1 MKKQAPGKSGSP
13 CAPVELETGPDE
25 KRAWQALTQFA
36 EALDWLEPRRY
47 ERGSSYMNLYKTQI
61 AARLKDF
68 MTLGAYMRAPN
79 AVGREHRASPGLAC
93 VSRG

>member
-13 CAPVELETGPDE
+13 GAPVELETGPDE

-47 ERGSSYMNLYKTQI
+47 ERGSSYMNLYQ
-61 AARLKDF
+61 
-68 MTLGAYMRAPN
+68 N
-79 AVGREHRASPGLAC
+79 AHCGPA
-93 VSRG
+93 

>member
-13 CAPVELETGPDE
+13 GAPVELETGPDE
-25 KRAWQALTQFA
+25 KRACQALTQFA

-47 ERGSSYMNLYKTQI
+47 ERGSSYMNLYQN
-61 AARLKDF
+61 AHCDF
-68 MTLGAYMRAPN
+68 ITLGAYMRAPN
-79 AVGREHRASPGLAC
+79 GVGREHGASPGLAC

>member
-13 CAPVELETGPDE
+13 GAPVELETGPDE

-47 ERGSSYMNLYKTQI
+47 ERGSSYMNLYQ
-61 AARLKDF
+61 
-68 MTLGAYMRAPN
+68 N
-79 AVGREHRASPGLAC
+79 AHCGPAKRFHNFGRIHASPKWGGE
-93 VSRG
+93 RTWG

>member
-13 CAPVELETGPDE
+13 GAPVELETGPDE

-47 ERGSSYMNLYKTQI
+47 ERGSSYMSLYQ
-61 AARLKDF
+61 
-68 MTLGAYMRAPN
+68 N
-79 AVGREHRASPGLAC
+79 AHCGPAKGFYNFGLIHASPKWGGE
-93 VSRG
+93 RTWG

>member
-13 CAPVELETGPDE
+13 DAPVELETWPDD

-47 ERGSSYMNLYKTQI
+47 ERGSSYMHLYQ
-61 AARLKDF
+61 
-68 MTLGAYMRAPN
+68 N
-79 AVGREHRASPGLAC
+79 AHCGPAKGFYNFGRIHASPKWGGE
-93 VSRG
+93 RTWG

>member
-13 CAPVELETGPDE
+13 GAPVEFETGPDE

-47 ERGSSYMNLYKTQI
+47 ERDSSYMNLYQ
-61 AARLKDF
+61 
-68 MTLGAYMRAPN
+68 N
-79 AVGREHRASPGLAC
+79 AHCGPAKGFYNFGRIHASPKWGGE
-93 VSRG
+93 RTWG

>member
-13 CAPVELETGPDE
+13 GAPVELETGPDE

-47 ERGSSYMNLYKTQI
+47 ERGSSYMNLYQ
-61 AARLKDF
+61 
-68 MTLGAYMRAPN
+68 N
-79 AVGREHRASPGLAC
+79 AHCGPAKGFYNFGRIHASPKWGGE
-93 VSRG
+93 RTWG